1 MLPRSASFA
10 AAYDK
15 NLAVHEKNRIVSD
28 DVILRQKKLPHPA
41 PHPSNISPPYPLEP
55 LLPTLLDSEEI
66 NAPNFENEYYLG
78 NTSVESANW
87 NVYSD
92 IDPDMSGGGTDF
104 GGTGDFQQPVNL
116 SLNAPKSNS
125 SGTLNNLE
133 SNPILESNL
142 DSYPNL
148 HLDTTFSDS
157 KLASSSD
164 LNLDTSNADADTGT
178 FNGNGG
184 GGYETADQLK
194 MLDLLPLN
202 QSRKSSKLHGPKD
215 FLNEDM
221 YPNYGQPVQSS
232 ATTTNQI
239 TNGDHVLGQF
249 SFSETQDSILNYYSS
264 PSINALDPPP
274 SQPSQTFHKISVKAN
289 SSERIEKYPLKALPT
304 KSEVGSMTSN
314 AIGLILSTYD
324 YSTSLLALGSPK
336 VADHKLNPLDSAPLL
351 NHLDRTIGAVGA
363 KDKGGSGISSGGKT
377 QDHNRNDSSSSNV
390 STTSTLTAKNSNQ
403 QRFVRYAMRTQE
415 DGNVHLYNRWSMEN
429 VLHWLDVNGFNE
441 SWKETFRRNELSNT
455 RFLELSNYE
464 PNSLIWK
471 QFSTRLDINDNNSQV
486 VRFINLLRAE
496 LEDTPSNSTLLV
508 PSSGST
514 PTSSAAIGGGAAT
527 MAGVSTV
534 SSATLTDY
542 EASSKSEYR
551 KSSSTLWAQTTPT
564 ATTKPRPFSYID
576 PASIKTSKDHTGHKF
591 FRKHSRNSSN
601 DSNREVPTHSP
612 LGTKPPELPGTS
624 SAGVGPSTSKKS
636 SIFSTLRKYGGEKAA
651 EIVKQVQSNQTL
663 NKNQANR
670 KSYASFTHSKKNDSS
685 RKSALL
691 SPEYNLTS
699 PPDETESPHS
709 VKSFFSSHFDDY
721 ATALDI
727 EQVKSSSSAPAPI
740 PTVTLAPLID
750 HKYFPISVESS
761 ERTKKM
767 ILLTKDGKN
776 YVTSHFSVEE
786 LADLVIFRRKALKIL
801 EMLEVGTITFHMID
815 FNCDAGEAIPD
826 EVLPIIFK
834 QDFPLKFQV
843 LQDVS
848 SIGTSSTLSSTSS
861 GTYSFISG
869 DTTGQNYPATPQYM
883 LQEIKDK
890 TVDYLSV
897 KDRREDIKEEPTVV
911 EPSVASKTR
920 LVGPPPIKLSMA
932 HIKRAQL
939 QNAGVLGIGVNRI
952 NKKASMEFKEA
963 KEKDSD
969 SKDKGGKGIKD
980 KKVKELKENDFSDV
994 NEADLKKSDKLSS
1007 EDAKSFQIL
1016 RKGEKEIDFD
1026 SRRVAGKAGKQPRQ
1040 IPNIYSSSLSTPS
1053 ALSPITA
1060 STVGDFKVGT
1070 SSNSLATPPVLKE
1083 APEASGFVARRK
1095 APPPPTRNSSTKVKK
1110 KISMSSLVHLPGS
1123 NRSNDYSLSTDSLDS
1138 FRSSQIHGVKYQ
1150 QTPRFEPDAKFDF
1163 LDAPKYDFGFNGST
1177 SEMDDDDDDDNFFA
1191 RPILKQSSLA
1201 SHDVKGDQKGQK
1213 EREAVVKTS
1222 ADNEIKNEFKKEE
1235 GAVDKDD
1242 SDDDFFMKPLKSRQ
1256 VSSEQK
1262 KMNVR
1267 PPVEELYENLE
1278 KYFPNSVLDK
1288 PIIDAS
1294 PASPASPLALNK
1306 TVDPINLKPIKPSL
1320 RKISISRTFS
1330 NANKSPANAPTEM
1343 SDEVFYGEG
1352 PSENQFLRGRMK
1364 TIRAVA
1370 NEARNKRLES
1380 QKRSGEGKPPGR
1392 LKIKTAEKTKPTLFR
1407 ANTKLWGQK
1416 TVEVTPD
1423 EIEKGFVGRIKNNVN
1438 GNCNLEEFAWVKGE
1452 LIGRG
1457 SYGSVYLALNV
1468 TNGEMLAV
1476 KQVTVSA
1483 PAKSSEAIEALIKEV
1498 ETMKDLDHLNIVQYL
1513 GFEQKQ
1519 QTYSL
1524 FLEYVAGGSISSCL
1538 KSYGKF
1544 DEPLVKFITRQVLEG
1559 LKYLHQNGILH
1570 RDLKADNLLLELD
1583 GTCKISDFG
1592 ISKKSHDIYSNN
1604 AELSMQGTIFWMAPE
1619 VIHSMVEDQ
1628 KQGYSAKVDI
1638 WSLGCVVLEMFAGQ
1652 RPWLN
1657 EAVISA
1663 IYKIGKTKLAPPIP
1677 DDISQEA
1684 KDFLDKCFTI
1694 NSDERPTASKLL
1706 EHEFMTSD
1714 VTFNF
1719 SNTRLNEMIK
1729 FNSRK
1734 SVAMT

>member
-10 AAYDK
+10 AAYK
-15 NLAVHEKNRIVSD
+15 ENLAHDEKNRIVSD
-28 DVILRQKKLPHPA
+28 DVILRHKRFPDNKT
-41 PHPSNISPPYPLEP
+41 PPYPIEP
-55 LLPTLLDSEEI
+55 LLPTLLDPEPYSQNVE
-66 NAPNFENEYYLG
+66 PDYLVA
-78 NTSVESANW
+78 NTLVESANW
-87 NVYSD
+87 NVYTDVESPNRAVPDSGNFNNTVLSMGKVQNTNSETLMNSHSD
-92 IDPDMSGGGTDF
+92 LLLDPNFS
-104 GGTGDFQQPVNL
+104 NL
-116 SLNAPKSNS
+116 SLGSA
-125 SGTLNNLE
+125 
-133 SNPILESNL
+133 
-142 DSYPNL
+142 
-148 HLDTTFSDS
+148 
-157 KLASSSD
+157 SD
-164 LNLDTSNADADTGT
+164 LNLA
-178 FNGNGG
+178 
-184 GGYETADQLK
+184 GYEAADQLN
-194 MLDLLPLN
+194 MLNLLNLQKP
-202 QSRKSSKLHGPKD
+202 RKSSKLHGPKEYS
-215 FLNEDM
+215 NEDM
-221 YPNYGQPVQSS
+221 YPEANYPPREHVKADADQVS
-232 ATTTNQI
+232 ATDHSSDLPT
-239 TNGDHVLGQF
+239 DHVLGQF
-249 SFSETQDSILNYYSS
+249 SFSETQDSILHYTASPTLTMPDTQARRAHSDAQSHSS
-264 PSINALDPPP
+264 SSQHHTSGTSSGPP
-274 SQPSQTFHKISVKAN
+274 KEIK
-289 SSERIEKYPLKALPT
+289 KLPLQALPP
-304 KSEVGSMTSN
+304 KSEVSSMNSN

-324 YSTSLLALGSPK
+324 YSTSLLALASPRLAEQK
-336 VADHKLNPLDSAPLL
+336 SNPLDSVPLQ
-351 NHLDRTIGAVGA
+351 NHVEHRNSRDS
-363 KDKGGSGISSGGKT
+363 GSNANASSASGKT
-377 QDHNRNDSSSSNV
+377 QDHNRNDSSSSNI

-471 QFSTRLDINDNNSQV
+471 QFSNRLDINDNNSQV

-496 LEDTPSNSTLLV
+496 LEDASSTSTISATTPV
-508 PSSGST
+508 V
-514 PTSSAAIGGGAAT
+514 SAL
-527 MAGVSTV
+527 

-542 EASSKSEYR
+542 ETPSKSEYR

-564 ATTKPRPFSYID
+564 TTTKPRPFSYID
-576 PASIKTSKDHTGHKF
+576 PASVKTSKEHSHKF
-591 FRKHSRNSSN
+591 FRKHSRTSSN
-601 DSNREVPTHSP
+601 DSNRDVPMNSP
-612 LGTKPPELPGTS
+612 LGTKAPELPGTYGAS
-624 SAGVGPSTSKKS
+624 VAPSTSKKS

-651 EIVKQVQSNQTL
+651 EIVKQVQSNQTS

-670 KSYASFTHSKKNDSS
+670 KSYASFSHSKKYDNL
-685 RKSALL
+685 KKGALL
-691 SPEYNLTS
+691 SSESTLAS

-709 VKSFFSSHFDDY
+709 VKSFFSSQFDDY
-721 ATALDI
+721 TSALEI
-727 EQVKSSSSAPAPI
+727 EQVKSTSS
-740 PTVTLAPLID
+740 APLID
-750 HKYFPISVESS
+750 HKYFPISLESS
-761 ERTKKM
+761 DPTKKM
-767 ILLTKDGKN
+767 ILLTKDGKS

-786 LADLVIFRRKALKIL
+786 IDDLVAFRKKALKVLEIL
-801 EMLEVGTITFHMID
+801 DIGTITFHLID

-826 EVLPIIFK
+826 DIFPIVFK

-848 SIGTSSTLSSTSS
+848 SLGTSSTISSTSS

-897 KDRREDIKEEPTVV
+897 KERREDVREDLVATEPAT
-911 EPSVASKTR
+911 SSKAR
-920 LVGPPPIKLSMA
+920 FVGQPMKLSMA

-939 QNAGVLGIGVNRI
+939 QNAGVLGIGANRVK
-952 NKKASMEFKEA
+952 KKASTEVEDVS
-963 KEKDSD
+963 KDD
-969 SKDKGGKGIKD
+969 SKDTKDSKLDKDSKNWRDASSKDSKPSNEVEDSRDTNDSKGSLATGDVED
-980 KKVKELKENDFSDV
+980 K
-994 NEADLKKSDKLSS
+994 
-1007 EDAKSFQIL
+1007 KSFQIL
-1016 RKGEKEIDFD
+1016 RKAEKEIDFD
-1026 SRRVAGKAGKQPRQ
+1026 SRRVAGKTGKKPRQ
-1040 IPNIYSSSLSTPS
+1040 IPNIYSSSLSNS
-1053 ALSPITA
+1053 AALSPVTA
-1060 STVGDFKVGT
+1060 STVGDFKND
-1070 SSNSLATPPVLKE
+1070 SSSPSLAAKE
-1083 APEASGFVARRK
+1083 PSEGTGFVARRK
-1095 APPPPTRNSSTKVKK
+1095 APPPPTRNSSMKVKQK
-1110 KISMSSLVHLPGS
+1110 LSMSSLVHLPGS
-1123 NRSNDYSLSTDSLDS
+1123 NRSNEYSLSTDSLDS
-1138 FRSSQIHGVKYQ
+1138 FRSSQIHGTKYQ
-1150 QTPRFEPDAKFDF
+1150 QTPRFEPDAKFEF
-1163 LDAPKYDFGFNGST
+1163 LDAPKYDFAFNGST
-1177 SEMDDDDDDDNFFA
+1177 SEMDDDDDDDDNFFA
-1191 RPILKQSSLA
+1191 RPILKQSSFVSA
-1201 SHDVKGDQKGQK
+1201 VSHDAKTNKTGPKEKDSTFETSVKNDGNNGGD
-1213 EREAVVKTS
+1213 
-1222 ADNEIKNEFKKEE
+1222 N
-1235 GAVDKDD
+1235 
-1242 SDDDFFMKPLKSRQ
+1242 DDDDDDEFFMKPMKNRQ
-1256 VSSEQK
+1256 VSTEKK

-1267 PPVEELYENLE
+1267 PPVEELYDNLE

-1294 PASPASPLALNK
+1294 PTSPLALNK
-1306 TVDPINLKPIKPSL
+1306 AADTTNLKPIRHSA

-1330 NANKSPANAPTEM
+1330 NANKSPANPPTEM
-1343 SDEVFYGEG
+1343 NDDVFYGEG

-1380 QKRSGEGKPPGR
+1380 QKKSREGKALGR
-1392 LKIKTAEKTKPTLFR
+1392 LKVKTAEKTKPTLFR

-1423 EIEKGFVGRIKNNVN
+1423 EIEKGFVGRIKNNSSGS
-1438 GNCNLEEFAWVKGE
+1438 GNLGEFAWVKGE

-1476 KQVTVSA
+1476 KQVTVQA
-1483 PAKSSEAIEALIKEV
+1483 PAQSSEAIEALIKEV

-1544 DEPLVKFITRQVLEG
+1544 DEQLVKFITRQVLEG

-1652 RPWLN
+1652 RPWSN

-1677 DDISQEA
+1677 DDISPEA

-1694 NSDERPTASKLL
+1694 NSEERPTASKLL

-1714 VTFNF
+1714 ASFNF
-1719 SNTRLNEMIK
+1719 NKTQLNEMIK

-1734 SVAMT
+1734 SIAMS

>member
-10 AAYDK
+10 AAYTE
-15 NLAVHEKNRIVSD
+15 NLALEEKNRIVSD
-28 DVILRQKKLPHPA
+28 DVILRHKRIPENKT
-41 PHPSNISPPYPLEP
+41 PPYPIEP
-55 LLPTLLDSEEI
+55 LLPTLLDPEPYDQTVGD
-66 NAPNFENEYYLG
+66 NYHVA
-78 NTSVESANW
+78 NTLVESANW
-87 NVYSD
+87 NVYTDVESPVRL
-92 IDPDMSGGGTDF
+92 DPDTSGNYQTIDL
-104 GGTGDFQQPVNL
+104 QL
-116 SLNAPKSNS
+116 SKTQNGNSPGIINKSN
-125 SGTLNNLE
+125 
-133 SNPILESNL
+133 
-142 DSYPNL
+142 PNL
-148 HLDTTFSDS
+148 LLDTSFSNFS
-157 KLASSSD
+157 LGSASD
-164 LNLDTSNADADTGT
+164 LNIA
-178 FNGNGG
+178 
-184 GGYETADQLK
+184 GYEAADQLN
-194 MLDLLPLN
+194 MLDLLNLQKP
-202 QSRKSSKLHGPKD
+202 RKSSKLHGPKEYS
-215 FLNEDM
+215 NEDM
-221 YPNYGQPVQSS
+221 YPNANFSSRESVKGESGQSVTPVHSS
-232 ATTTNQI
+232 
-239 TNGDHVLGQF
+239 GHPSDHPADHILGQF
-249 SFSETQDSILNYYSS
+249 SFSETQDLILHYSS
-264 PSINALDPPP
+264 SPTLTMPE
-274 SQPSQTFHKISVKAN
+274 SQRPHPHTAQLQPTSASNN
-289 SSERIEKYPLKALPT
+289 SAKEIKKFPLQALPP
-304 KSEVGSMTSN
+304 KSEVSSMNSN

-324 YSTSLLALGSPK
+324 YSTSLLALVSPK
-336 VADHKLNPLDSAPLL
+336 LAEQKSNPLEMAPLQNQL
-351 NHLDRTIGAVGA
+351 EKRGSKDTGANVNA
-363 KDKGGSGISSGGKT
+363 ISGSGGGKT
-377 QDHNRNDSSSSNV
+377 QDHNRNDSSSSNI

-429 VLHWLDVNGFNE
+429 VLHWLDLNGFNE
-441 SWKETFRRNELSNT
+441 SWKETFRKNELSNT

-496 LEDTPSNSTLLV
+496 LEDNSSTSTITATTPAV
-508 PSSGST
+508 C
-514 PTSSAAIGGGAAT
+514 
-527 MAGVSTV
+527 TV

-542 EASSKSEYR
+542 ETPSKSEYR

-576 PASIKTSKDHTGHKF
+576 PASIKSSKEHSHKF
-591 FRKHSRNSSN
+591 FRKHSRTSSN
-601 DSNREVPTHSP
+601 DSNREVPLNSP
-612 LGTKPPELPGTS
+612 LGAKAPDLPGMYG
-624 SAGVGPSTSKKS
+624 SAAVPSTSKKS

-670 KSYASFTHSKKNDSS
+670 KSYASFSHSKKYDSS
-685 RKSALL
+685 KKGSLI
-691 SPEYNLTS
+691 SPETILTN
-699 PPDETESPHS
+699 PHDETESPHS
-709 VKSFFSSHFDDY
+709 VKSFFSSQFDDY
-721 ATALDI
+721 AGVLEI
-727 EQVKSSSSAPAPI
+727 EQTKSASS
-740 PTVTLAPLID
+740 APLID
-750 HKYFPISVESS
+750 HKYFPVSLESS
-761 ERTKKM
+761 DRTKKLV
-767 ILLTKDGKN
+767 LLTKDGKVF
-776 YVTSHFSVEE
+776 VTSHFSMDEIN
-786 LADLVIFRRKALKIL
+786 DLVAFRKKALKVL
-801 EMLEVGTITFHMID
+801 EMLDIGVITFHLID

-826 EVLPIIFK
+826 EVLPIVFK
-834 QDFPLKFQV
+834 QEFPLKFQV

-848 SIGTSSTLSSTSS
+848 SIGTSSTISSTSS

-897 KDRREDIKEEPTVV
+897 KERREDMKEDLAVSDPTM
-911 EPSVASKTR
+911 SSKAR
-920 LVGPPPIKLSMA
+920 FVGQPLKLSMA

-939 QNAGVLGIGVNRI
+939 QNAGVLGIGANRV
-952 NKKASMEFKEA
+952 NKKASMEFNDE
-963 KEKDSD
+963 
-969 SKDKGGKGIKD
+969 SKDTNKDLRDSRNLEVLKSSKDYKEPANPNVTDNINDSED
-980 KKVKELKENDFSDV
+980 KKDTSDFIVPGVNNDSGETD
-994 NEADLKKSDKLSS
+994 
-1007 EDAKSFQIL
+1007 SFQVL
-1016 RKGEKEIDFD
+1016 RKTDKEIDFD

-1040 IPNIYSSSLSTPS
+1040 IPNIYSSSLSNS
-1053 ALSPITA
+1053 ATLSPVTA
-1060 STVGDFKVGT
+1060 STIGEFKKENSSVSLSTKEQLEGT
-1070 SSNSLATPPVLKE
+1070 
-1083 APEASGFVARRK
+1083 GFVARRK
-1095 APPPPTRNSSTKVKK
+1095 APPPPTRNSSMKVKK
-1110 KISMSSLVHLPGS
+1110 KISMNSLVCLPGS

-1138 FRSSQIHGVKYQ
+1138 FRSSQIHGTKYQ
-1150 QTPRFEPDAKFDF
+1150 QTPRFEPDAKFEF
-1163 LDAPKYDFGFNGST
+1163 LDAPKYDFAFNGST

-1191 RPILKQSSLA
+1191 RPILKQSSLLSSSPQDA
-1201 SHDVKGDQKGQK
+1201 KANKKVRK
-1213 EREAVVKTS
+1213 EKDSSLKTS
-1222 ADNEIKNEFKKEE
+1222 ARNGGITGNDAKN
-1235 GAVDKDD
+1235 
-1242 SDDDFFMKPLKSRQ
+1242 DDDDDDDDEFFMKPMKSRQ
-1256 VSSEQK
+1256 ASSEQK

-1267 PPVEELYENLE
+1267 PPVEELYDNLE

-1294 PASPASPLALNK
+1294 PDSPLSLNQAADI
-1306 TVDPINLKPIKPSL
+1306 TNLKPIKNSS

-1330 NANKSPANAPTEM
+1330 NANKSPAYPPTDM
-1343 SDEVFYGEG
+1343 KDDIFYGEG

-1380 QKRSGEGKPPGR
+1380 QKRGGDAKAPGR
-1392 LKIKTAEKTKPTLFR
+1392 LKVKTAEKTKPTLFR

-1423 EIEKGFVGRIKNNVN
+1423 EIEKGFVGLIKNNSGGN
-1438 GNCNLEEFAWVKGE
+1438 GNLEEFAWVKGE

-1476 KQVTVSA
+1476 KQVTVQA
-1483 PAKSSEAIEALIKEV
+1483 PAQSSEAIEALIKEV

-1544 DEPLVKFITRQVLEG
+1544 DEQLVKFITRQVLEG

-1652 RPWLN
+1652 RPWSN

-1677 DDISQEA
+1677 EDISAEA

-1694 NSDERPTASKLL
+1694 NSEERPTASKLL

-1714 VTFNF
+1714 ATFNF
-1719 SNTRLNEMIK
+1719 SKTRLNEMIK

-1734 SVAMT
+1734 SVAMK